1 MNKSTVVSENRTETQ
16 NYIDL
21 NYASAVNL
29 KQLPLEII
37 LTDCG
42 RSLFVS
48 DLSCQ
53 SLVFVMEKKI

>member
-16 NYIDL
+16 SYIDL
-21 NYASAVNL
+21 NYASAANL

-37 LTDCG
+37 LADCG
-42 RSLFVS
+42 RSLSVS

-53 SLVFVMEKKI
+53 SLVFIVEKKI